1 LPSKPKANCFA
12 ARGIIYSDRELFI
25 DEKLMDVILRE
36 KGADIP
42 SKGMNIEPDWPLTSL
57 FSCTST
63 REDALLS
70 LESGANRINNFIEY
84 KMNIG
89 SN

>member
-1 LPSKPKANCFA
+1 
-12 ARGIIYSDRELFI
+12 
-25 DEKLMDVILRE
+25 MDVILRE

-42 SKGMNIEPDWPLTSL
+42 SKGMKIEPDWPITSL

-63 REDALLS
+63 REDALMS

-84 KMNIG
+84 K
-89 SN
+89 